1 MSTWMTAFSTIM
13 VDHST
18 WTSFFAQ
25 ESNPPHV
32 TVARILCH
40 GLSEMEAR
48 NFKNKLSNAEHRW
61 RNLARLIRGKLK
73 KGSSTFEK
81 YLRSIMTA
89 EMIAKN
95 TTRPPEQ
102 LLESTLSQR
111 GANLEKEV
119 HDAAEEA
126 KWVKK
131 AAETEQKK
139 LRERALKAQ
148 RVATHGTIPIE
159 AYREQLNQVHE
170 LELALT
176 NDEKEKADVKREGE
190 TVLEE
195 VRHRL
200 TKLESIIQS
209 LRDNRRAKHTQ

>member
-1 MSTWMTAFSTIM
+1 M

-18 WTSFFAQ
+18 WMSFCAQ

-40 GLSEMEAR
+40 GLSETEVR

-61 RNLARLIRGKLK
+61 RNLARLIRDKSK
-73 KGSSTFEK
+73 KGSSTFET
-81 YLRSIMTA
+81 YLRFIMTA

-111 GANLEKEV
+111 GANFEKEV
-119 HDAAEEA
+119 RDAAEEA
-126 KWVKK
+126 KWVKE

-148 RVATHGTIPIE
+148 RVTTHGTIPIE
-159 AYREQLNQVHE
+159 AYREK
-170 LELALT
+170 LT
-176 NDEKEKADVKREGE
+176 NAEKRKGRYEEG
-190 TVLEE
+190 
-195 VRHRL
+195 
-200 TKLESIIQS
+200 
-209 LRDNRRAKHTQ
+209 RRGCSRRSTPSVNGS